1 MDRALIL
8 AMILHPARN
17 YALLFADYTRFPAET
32 VLTRD
37 ANSRRD
43 DSNRNKSRR
52 FIGLVR

>member
-43 DSNRNKSRR
+43 DSNRYKSRR